1 MSTRSEQ
8 LLQAKSRLAL
18 YIQAEIAILGGAQSY
33 SIGNRTLSRAD
44 LGDIAKMIKTLNTEC
59 LKLQRAP
66 GMATQRV
73 VVRDL

>member
-8 LLQAKSRLAL
+8 LTHTKARLAL
-18 YIQAEIAILGGAQSY
+18 YITAEAAILGGAQSY

-44 LGDIAKMIKTLNTEC
+44 LADIASTIIKLNTEC
-59 LKLQRAP
+59 MKLNRST